1 MGRESPARNAAFLR
15 PFTYAGVSSFICR
28 RRISTPSKP
37 IAAASSITFSIGYL
51 SGLKCQ

>member
-1 MGRESPARNAAFLR
+1 LR

-37 IAAASSITFSIGYL
+37 MAAALSITFSIGYF